1 MHPSNSDNE
10 DEIYFSM
17 IIDSHLATLNC
28 TGLINRFRSTIHA
41 VPGWW
46 WERSENLDRKS
57 CCPQLFHTRILFS
70 DFCPSP

>member
-1 MHPSNSDNE
+1 MHPSNSDYE

-41 VPGWW
+41 VPG
-46 WERSENLDRKS
+46 
-57 CCPQLFHTRILFS
+57 
-70 DFCPSP
+70 